1 MQNRA
6 KRIFSYVGED
16 VDAVIFMNDEEPNVD
31 SMFPYVTGTTGGL
44 FESCLAVAWPDGKVE
59 LLTNV
64 LEETSARLSWSDV
77 WVFQNRADKEK
88 HIKRMLGKTK
98 RIGVNAHGLS
108 YSNLLDLRS
117 ILPKASFFDVGK
129 GLLAARLVKDKDEI
143 ERLRKACQIVSRVAE
158 EIPSFIKPG
167 LTEYEAAAE
176 INYRMQRYGASAPS
190 FGTNASFG
198 DNSAEPHHEPDE
210 RKCRKNDVALFDFGA
225 LYRKYGSDLT
235 RTFFVGKATGQQK
248 RMYQVVLDAQLA
260 AIAVIKP
267 GMNGKDVDAVA
278 RQIIDGSE
286 FKGLFIHSL
295 GHSIGLSVH
304 DGARLAPNLDL
315 VLEEGMV
322 LTVEPGVYI
331 SGIGGV
337 RIEDDIVVTKKGCE
351 VLTTAPKELQ
361 VI

>member
-31 SMFPYVTGTTGGL
+31 AMFPYVTGTTGGL
-44 FESCLAVAWPDGKVE
+44 FESCLAVAWPDGRVE

-64 LEETSARLSWSDV
+64 LEETSARLSWSEV

-88 HIKRMLGKTK
+88 QIKRMLGKTK

-108 YSNLLDLRS
+108 YSNLLDLKM
-117 ILPKASFFDVGK
+117 ILPQAIFIDVGK
-129 GLLAARLVKDKDEI
+129 GLLAARLIKDKDEM
-143 ERLRKACQIVSRVAE
+143 ERLRKACQIVTRVAD

-167 LTEYEAAAE
+167 MTEYEAAAE
-176 INYRMQRYGASAPS
+176 INYRMQRYGASGPS

-248 RMYQVVLDAQLA
+248 RMYQVVLEAQLA
-260 AIAVIKP
+260 ALAEIKP
-267 GMNGKDVDAVA
+267 GMNGKDIDADKMKQCFATTNYKEFKEMNNLENKFCIFMVDQNGRV
-278 RQIIDGSE
+278 ITIDGKMGFGQDNHPSNAAGGTE
-286 FKGLFIHSL
+286 LVKTLP
-295 GHSIGLSVH
+295 
-304 DGARLAPNLDL
+304 DGRQA
-315 VLEEGMV
+315 
-322 LTVEPGVYI
+322 
-331 SGIGGV
+331 
-337 RIEDDIVVTKKGCE
+337 
-351 VLTTAPKELQ
+351 
-361 VI
+361 